1 MTDTPPTLLQKLKRT
16 SLVTQIVIGL
26 IAGILLAWL
35 APSAALSVAFIG
47 KVFVS
52 ALKAVAP
59 ILVFV
64 LVMASIANHK
74 HGQETHIRPI
84 LVLYLFGTFAAAVV
98 AVIASMMFPST
109 LVLATENIAIAAPG
123 GISEVLQSLLLSVV
137 DNPVNAL
144 VNANFIGIL
153 AWAIGMGVAIRHAGD
168 TTRTVLNDLSN
179 GVTLIVRVVIRFAPL
194 GIFGL
199 VAATLASSGIGA
211 LLGYLHLLTVLIG
224 CRLFVALVVNPLI
237 VFWKLRRN
245 PYPLVFLCL
254 RESGITAFF
263 TRSSAANI
271 PVNMALSERLG
282 LHEDTYSVSIPLG
295 ATINMAG
302 AAITITVL
310 SLAAV
315 HTLGIAVDSP
325 TAILLSVVAAI
336 CACGASGVAGGSL
349 LLIPLACSLFGIPSE
364 IAMQVVAVGFIIGI
378 LQDSAETALNS
389 STDVLFTASV
399 DQSQRAPTVT
409 IPVPP
414 PALEAP
420 PAPEPA
426 PDAAPAPEAPEEGKA
441 PDASA

>member
-1 MTDTPPTLLQKLKRT
+1 MTAVPLSFFQRLKRT
-16 SLVTQIVIGL
+16 SLVTQILIGL
-26 IAGILLAWL
+26 IAGIALALLAPEV
-35 APSAALSVAFIG
+35 AKSTAFIG

-64 LVMASIANHK
+64 LVMASIANHR

-84 LVLYLFGTFAAAVV
+84 LFLYLLGTFGAAVV
-98 AVIASMMFPST
+98 AVGASMLFPSV
-109 LVLATENIAIAAPG
+109 LVLSTHDVAITAPG
-123 GISEVLQSLLLSVV
+123 GIAEVLQNLLLSVV
-137 DNPVNAL
+137 ENPVTAL
-144 VNANFIGIL
+144 MNANFIGIL
-153 AWAIGMGVAIRHAGD
+153 AWAIGMGIAIRHAGE
-168 TTRTVLNDLSN
+168 TTRTVLGDLSN
-179 GVTLIVRVVIRFAPL
+179 GVTLIVRMIIRFAPL

-199 VAATLASSGIGA
+199 VASTLATSGFGA
-211 LLGYLHLLTVLIG
+211 LIGYLHLLAVLIG
-224 CRLFVALVVNPLI
+224 CMLFVAFVMNPLI

-245 PYPLVFLCL
+245 PFPLVLICL

-271 PVNMALSERLG
+271 PVNLELSKRLG

-310 SLAAV
+310 TLAAV
-315 HTLGIAVDSP
+315 HTLGIAVDLP
-325 TAILLSVVAAI
+325 TAVLLSIVAAI

-364 IAMQVVAVGFIIGI
+364 IAMQVVAVGFIIGV

-389 STDVLFTASV
+389 STDVLFTAAACLA
-399 DQSQRAPTVT
+399 QEEQTQ
-409 IPVPP
+409 
-414 PALEAP
+414 PAA
-420 PAPEPA
+420 
-426 PDAAPAPEAPEEGKA
+426 
-441 PDASA
+441 